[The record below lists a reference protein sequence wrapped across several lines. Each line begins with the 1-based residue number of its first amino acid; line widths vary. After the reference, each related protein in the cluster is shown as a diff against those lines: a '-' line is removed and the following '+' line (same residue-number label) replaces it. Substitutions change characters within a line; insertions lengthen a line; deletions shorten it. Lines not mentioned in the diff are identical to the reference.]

1 MTTCQ
6 RSGSLSGTNTL
17 DTVIFGVDLPAVI
30 TYTVT
35 ARGSGTNE
43 LRLRCGKQLVEIWAH
58 INYLDMSP
66 GDTETRSFSTSIDGT
81 TPTTDDKQDIRIR
94 LSRDIL
100 TKEIDW
106 DLTFTV
112 T

>member
-1 MTTCQ
+1 
-6 RSGSLSGTNTL
+6 
-17 DTVIFGVDLPAVI
+17 V
-30 TYTVT
+30 
-35 ARGSGTNE
+35 ARC
-43 LRLRCGKQLVEIWAH
+43 R
-58 INYLDMSP
+58 
-66 GDTETRSFSTSIDGT
+66 GDTEIRSFSTSIVGS
-81 TPTTDDKQDIRIR
+81 TPTTDGRQDIRIR